1 MRGARRWVDG
11 GALPRCRRRARTR
24 SSDTAGEGVCMVS
37 CASDGPDRV
46 YILQYTTTPE
56 RAVSAP
62 LWPFPDFGPVPRCR
76 LTLVRVSWNIV
87 SGRIRGRALR
97 LTNARYRRDKRLTA
111 YTSAP
116 ATTEHTRRVS
126 RVLGSSRFSS
136 NHCSDRG
143 SQSCLASQPSPPSRG
158 LSQQLLLTA
167 PAIAAGLCGLSMTA
181 CAKCRL
187 ANF

>member
-11 GALPRCRRRARTR
+11 GALPRCRRRARTPAPGGR
-24 SSDTAGEGVCMVS
+24 AEGVCMVQLRER
-37 CASDGPDRV
+37 DGPDRV
-46 YILQYTTTPE
+46 IYYSTPPH
-56 RAVSAP
+56 RNTRGVGAAV
-62 LWPFPDFGPVPRCR
+62 PFAIRRRCAIPRVPSPVVACA
-76 LTLVRVSWNIV
+76 LVMEYRF
-87 SGRIRGRALR
+87 RGRAGHEDER
-97 LTNARYRRDKRLTA
+97 ARYRRDKRLTA

-167 PAIAAGLCGLSMTA
+167 PAIAAGLCA
-181 CAKCRL
+181 VFR
-187 ANF
+187 